1 MLGQAALLICLLIVG
16 TEAGGEVKTTL
27 KYQSACCLSPFEK
40 FIDDKEV
47 SKCGKVSDTCIS
59 LYYLILVRHYHF
71 RATVNGKLFS
81 ALLHARSSLSSQTVA
96 F

>member
-59 LYYLILVRHYHF
+59 SYREWQTFF
-71 RATVNGKLFS
+71 RIVTCTFKFV
-81 ALLHARSSLSSQTVA
+81 
-96 F
+96 